1 MLKAIAPAALL
12 LVSSAVSAVSV
23 DIKNAPFD
31 RTPVPSIYNE
41 DYVDIPGEKRREH
54 GDLTQDYSLAV
65 EPKTRRSMLSAEPGR
80 QTLSATGSSVAE
92 QTGCP
97 NLDFGSGLSLTFSA
111 QGQFACVSTLVETE
125 TKIEGLLLNI
135 PAEVNYDLFLFKHD
149 ENGLTQLDA
158 SFQANAAV
166 EKTFA
171 KVQPGAYVL
180 VAQATQGASADPVVF
195 GWQGYT
201 QIDSQEANDK
211 VSQSTS
217 LQTNAVIQGN
227 LDNTNDL
234 DFFSYTV
241 EPDQVK
247 LNLRFSAS
255 EQFVLET
262 WSGSSWVQLPNNQLG
277 AYSVTPN
284 TTVNFL
290 VRATADNP
298 PPASAQYSLVA
309 HNSGSAESVTD
320 FKAWNNENLT
330 KLLVQSGKLYD
341 LDIQQLKTA
350 SIEAHDNIN
359 FSGTVRDSDN
369 NPVPLTSVSVK
380 IETSGSGSLDTVIL
394 LADENG
400 YFNGSVPLK
409 GDECSAA
416 RDPINV

>member
-298 PPASAQYSLVA
+298 PPASAQYSLV
-309 HNSGSAESVTD
+309 
-320 FKAWNNENLT
+320 
-330 KLLVQSGKLYD
+330 
-341 LDIQQLKTA
+341 
-350 SIEAHDNIN
+350 
-359 FSGTVRDSDN
+359 
-369 NPVPLTSVSVK
+369 
-380 IETSGSGSLDTVIL
+380 
-394 LADENG
+394 
-400 YFNGSVPLK
+400 
-409 GDECSAA
+409 
-416 RDPINV
+416 